1 MDSGIEVICP
11 QGWSYVKPNL
21 VKIFM
26 NGVDVTQYVYE
37 LLKATHEPSR
47 DPELDKLVCDSYN
60 DVFIEAQ
67 YGESFTGED
76 WIEWLEE
83 MFALEITYKDGEI
96 N

>member
-1 MDSGIEVICP
+1 MDRGIEVICP
-11 QGWSYVKPNL
+11 QGWSYVKPNF

-47 DPELDKLVCDSYN
+47 DPELNKLVCDNYN
-60 DVFIEAQ
+60 DVFIQTQ

-76 WIEWLEE
+76 WIGWLEE